1 MIRLLCLKELMSEG
15 VDWYFPGISFR
26 FQPEVCDVWHDLMQK
41 VLDFNSVAIVSVKE
55 NYYKDEAINLL
66 ENVDFS

>member
-1 MIRLLCLKELMSEG
+1 MSEG